1 MDYKSTLNLPRTDF
15 PMRANL
21 PQREPEMLRRW
32 GEQNLYG
39 KMLARNAGRPRFVL
53 HDGPPYANGNI
64 HLGHTL
70 NKVLKDVVVKARSM
84 DGWLAPYV
92 PGWDCHGLPIEL
104 QVEKELGRAKK
115 ESMPK
120 AEVRARCRAY
130 AARFVEIQRAE
141 FERLGILGDWE
152 HPYLTMDFD
161 YEAREIRI
169 LGECIAAGLLYR
181 GKKPVQWCASCVTA
195 LAEAEVEYAD
205 VTSPSV
211 YVAYPFV
218 DPLPAPLAGLDGV
231 AAAAW
236 TTTPWT
242 LPASMAIAVHPD
254 NEYVAVALG
263 DRTLVVAAALLP
275 ALAKAMRVA
284 QPPHELRRFRG
295 REIEG
300 ARCRHPWLERVVPV
314 VLADY
319 VTLESGTGLVHTAP
333 GHGQDDY
340 TTGIRYGLEVLAP
353 VDERGRFTGDVPEWA
368 GLRVFDADPKIV
380 ERLRA
385 AGALLAAEDYV
396 HSYPHCWRCKSP
408 IVYRATE
415 QWFMALD
422 APLPL
427 PGEEPPATLRE
438 KALAEIERISW
449 IPKWGR
455 DRIHGMISTRPDWCL
470 SRQRD
475 WGVPIVALFCDAC
488 GAEYASRAL
497 CEHVA
502 AIFEREGAD
511 AWFTRPV
518 ADLVPPGTRCARCG
532 ATEFRRETDIL
543 DVWFDSGVSWSAV
556 VEQRS
561 ELGGRADMYLE
572 GSDQHRGWFH
582 SSLLTAVAVEGRAP
596 YDIVLTHGFLLD
608 GSGRKMSKSQGNDIP
623 PGDVIKRHGA
633 ELLRLW
639 VAAEDYRGDV
649 PVSEEI
655 FGQLVDAYRRLRNTA
670 RFLLSNLYDF
680 DPARDPVPYGSLPEL
695 ERWALHRTHALAR
708 RVRAAYE
715 AYEFH
720 VVYHALN
727 NFCSVDLSALY
738 LDVRKDRLY
747 CERPDGPERRA
758 TQTALHAV
766 LDTLVR
772 LMAPVLSFTADEVWG
787 FLPGATEASVFLAGF
802 GELPTAWCDEA
813 LGSRFERLLAVRA
826 AVTKAI
832 EEARQAGVVKQ
843 GSEARV
849 VLAADGELAELL
861 ASRSGELA
869 ELFLVAQVGLGRG
882 LDDEV
887 AESAVMPGLRL
898 RVERAE
904 GEKCE
909 RCWITRPLGVDLRHP
924 RLCERCAAVVG

>member
-1 MDYKSTLNLPRTDF
+1 MDYKSTLNLPRTEF

-32 GEQNLYG
+32 GELNLYG

-70 NKVLKDVVVKARSM
+70 NKVLKDIIVKARTM

-104 QVEKELGRAKK
+104 QVEKQLGRAKK

-120 AEVRARCRAY
+120 AEVRARCRDY

-152 HPYLTMDFD
+152 HPYLTMDFE

-169 LGECIAAGLLYR
+169 LGQCIEAGLLYR
-181 GKKPVQWCASCVTA
+181 GKKPVQWCASCGTA

-211 YVAYPFV
+211 YVAFPFV
-218 DPLPAPLAGLDGV
+218 EPLPAPLSGLDGV

-254 NEYVAVALG
+254 HEYVAVAIG

-275 ALAKAMRVA
+275 ALAEAMRA
-284 QPPHELRRFRG
+284 AEEPRELRRFRG

-300 ARCRHPWLERVVPV
+300 ARCRHPWLDRVVPV

-340 TTGIRYGLEVLAP
+340 ATGLRYGLEVLAP
-353 VDERGRFTGDVPEWA
+353 VDERGRFTGDVPEWV

-380 ERLRA
+380 EHLRA
-385 AGALLAAEDYV
+385 VGALLAAEDYV
-396 HSYPHCWRCKSP
+396 HSYPHCWRCKNP

-415 QWFMALD
+415 QWFLALD
-422 APLPL
+422 APLSL
-427 PGEEPPATLRE
+427 AGERSPVTLRE
-438 KALAEIERISW
+438 KALAEIDRIGW
-449 IPKWGR
+449 IPPWGR
-455 DRIHGMISTRPDWCL
+455 DRLYGMISTRPDWCL

-475 WGVPIVALFCDAC
+475 WGVPIVALFCEAC
-488 GAEYASRAL
+488 GAEYISRAL

-518 ADLVPPGTRCARCG
+518 ADLVPPGTRCGRCG
-532 ATEFRRETDIL
+532 GTEFRRETDIL

-596 YDIVLTHGFLLD
+596 YDVVLTHGFLLD
-608 GSGRKMSKSQGNDIP
+608 GTGRKMSKSEGTDIP

-680 DPARDPVPYGSLPEL
+680 DPARDARPYASLPEL
-695 ERWALHRTHALAR
+695 DRWALHRTHALAR

-720 VVYHALN
+720 LVYHALN

-758 TQTALHAV
+758 TQTVLHAM
-766 LDTLVR
+766 LDATVR
-772 LMAPVLSFTADEVWG
+772 LMAPVLSFTADEVWS
-787 FLPGATEASVFLAGF
+787 FLPAATEASVFLAGF
-802 GELPTAWCDEA
+802 GELPATWCDEA
-813 LGSRFERLLAVRA
+813 LASRFEQLLAVRA
-826 AVTKAI
+826 AVTKSI
-832 EEARQAGVVKQ
+832 EEARQAGRLKQ

-849 VLAADGELAELL
+849 VLGADGDLGALL
-861 ASRSGELA
+861 ASRLGDLPA
-869 ELFLVAQVGLGRG
+869 FFLVAEVGLDGDG
-882 LDDEV
+882 E
-887 AESAVMPGLRL
+887 ESAVMPGLRV
-898 RVERAE
+898 RVERAA

-909 RCWITRPLGVDLRHP
+909 RCWITRALGIDPRHP

>member
-1 MDYKSTLNLPRTDF
+1 
-15 PMRANL
+15 
-21 PQREPEMLRRW
+21 
-32 GEQNLYG
+32 
-39 KMLARNAGRPRFVL
+39 
-53 HDGPPYANGNI
+53 
-64 HLGHTL
+64 
-70 NKVLKDVVVKARSM
+70 M

-104 QVEKELGRAKK
+104 QVEKQLGRAKK

-120 AEVRARCRAY
+120 SEVRARCRDY

-152 HPYLTMDFD
+152 HPYLTMDFE

-169 LGECIAAGLLYR
+169 LGQCIEAGLLYR
-181 GKKPVQWCASCVTA
+181 GKKPVQWCASCGTA

-218 DPLPAPLAGLDGV
+218 EPLPAPLSGLDGV

-254 NEYVAVALG
+254 HEYVAVAIG
-263 DRTLVVAAALLP
+263 DRRLVVAAALLP
-275 ALAKAMRVA
+275 ALAKVMHAADEPR
-284 QPPHELRRFRG
+284 ELRRFRG

-300 ARCRHPWLERVVPV
+300 ARCRHPWLDRVVPV

-340 TTGIRYGLEVLAP
+340 ATGLRYGLEVLAP

-368 GLRVFDADPKIV
+368 GLRVVDADPKIV
-380 ERLRA
+380 EHLRA
-385 AGALLAAEDYV
+385 VGALLAAEDYV
-396 HSYPHCWRCKSP
+396 HSYPHCWRCKNA

-415 QWFMALD
+415 QWFLALD
-422 APLPL
+422 APLSL
-427 PGEEPPATLRE
+427 AGERSPVTLRA
-438 KALAEIERISW
+438 KALAEIDRIGW
-449 IPKWGR
+449 IPPWGH

-475 WGVPIVALFCDAC
+475 WGVPIVALFCAAC
-488 GAEYASRAL
+488 GAEYISRAL

-518 ADLVPPGTRCARCG
+518 ADLVPPGTRCGRCG
-532 ATEFRRETDIL
+532 ASEFRRETDIL

-596 YDIVLTHGFLLD
+596 YDVVLTHGFLLD
-608 GSGRKMSKSQGNDIP
+608 GTGRKMSKSQGNDIP
-623 PGDVIKRHGA
+623 PGDVIERHGA

-680 DPARDPVPYGSLPEL
+680 DPARDALQYASLPEL
-695 ERWALHRTHALAR
+695 DRWALHRTHALAR

-758 TQTALHAV
+758 TQTVLHAM
-766 LDTLVR
+766 LDAMVR
-772 LMAPVLSFTADEVWG
+772 LMAPVLSFTADEIWS
-787 FLPGATEASVFLAGF
+787 FLPAATEASVFLAGF
-802 GELPTAWCDEA
+802 GELPATWCDEA
-813 LGSRFERLLAVRA
+813 LASRFEQLLAVRA
-826 AVTKAI
+826 AVTKSI
-832 EEARQAGVVKQ
+832 EEARQAGRVKQ

-849 VLAADGELAELL
+849 VLGADGDLGALL
-861 ASRSGELA
+861 APRLGDLPA
-869 ELFLVAQVGLGRG
+869 LFLVA
-882 LDDEV
+882 EV
-887 AESAVMPGLRL
+887 ALDGGGEESAVMPGLRVCL
-898 RVERAE
+898 ERAA

-909 RCWITRPLGVDLRHP
+909 RCWITRALGVDPRHP

>member
-1 MDYKSTLNLPRTDF
+1 L
-15 PMRANL
+15 
-21 PQREPEMLRRW
+21 
-32 GEQNLYG
+32 NLYG

-70 NKVLKDVVVKARSM
+70 NKVLKDIVVKARSM

-92 PGWDCHGLPIEL
+92 PGWDCHGLPIEI
-104 QVEKELGRAKK
+104 QVEKQLGRAKK

-120 AEVRARCRAY
+120 AEVRARCRDY

-152 HPYLTMDFD
+152 HPYLTMDFG

-169 LGECIAAGLLYR
+169 LGQCIEAGLLYR
-181 GKKPVQWCASCVTA
+181 GKKPVQWCASCATA

-211 YVAYPFV
+211 YVAFPFV
-218 DPLPAPLAGLDGV
+218 EPLPAPLSGLDGV

-254 NEYVAVALG
+254 HEYVAAAIG

-275 ALAKAMRVA
+275 ALATAMRTA
-284 QPPHELRRFRG
+284 AEPRELRRFRG

-300 ARCRHPWLERVVPV
+300 ARCRHPWLDRVVPV

-340 TTGIRYGLEVLAP
+340 ATGLRYGLEVLAP
-353 VDERGRFTGDVPEWA
+353 VDERGRFTGDVPEWM

-385 AGALLAAEDYV
+385 VGALLAAEDYV
-396 HSYPHCWRCKSP
+396 HSYPHCWRCKNA

-415 QWFMALD
+415 QWFLALD
-422 APLPL
+422 APLSL
-427 PGEEPPATLRE
+427 AGERSPVTLRE
-438 KALAEIERISW
+438 KALAEIDRVSW
-449 IPKWGR
+449 IPPWGR
-455 DRIHGMISTRPDWCL
+455 DRIRGMISTRPDWCL

-475 WGVPIVALFCDAC
+475 WGVPIVALFCEAC
-488 GAEYASRAL
+488 GAEYISRAL

-502 AIFEREGAD
+502 TIFEREGAD

-518 ADLVPPGTRCARCG
+518 ADLVLPGTRCGRCG
-532 ATEFRRETDIL
+532 GTEFRRETDIL

-596 YDIVLTHGFLLD
+596 YDVVLTHGFLLD
-608 GSGRKMSKSQGNDIP
+608 GTGRKMSKSEGTDIP

-680 DPARDPVPYGSLPEL
+680 DPARDARPYASLPEL
-695 ERWALHRTHALAR
+695 DRWALHRTHALAR

-720 VVYHALN
+720 LVYHALN

-747 CERPDGPERRA
+747 CERADGPERRA
-758 TQTALHAV
+758 TQTVLHAM
-766 LDTLVR
+766 LDATVR
-772 LMAPVLSFTADEVWG
+772 LMAPVLSFTADEVWS
-787 FLPGATEASVFLAGF
+787 FLPAATEASVFLAGF
-802 GELPTAWCDEA
+802 GELPATWCDEA
-813 LGSRFERLLAVRA
+813 LASRFEQLLAVRA
-826 AVTKAI
+826 AVTKSI
-832 EEARQAGVVKQ
+832 EEARQAGRLKQ

-849 VLAADGELAELL
+849 VLGADGDLGALL
-861 ASRSGELA
+861 ASRLGDLPA
-869 ELFLVAQVGLGRG
+869 LFLVAEVGLDGG
-882 LDDEV
+882 GE
-887 AESAVMPGLRL
+887 ESAVMPGLRV
-898 RVERAE
+898 RVERAA

-909 RCWITRPLGVDLRHP
+909 RCWITRALGIDPLHP